1 MLTPSTGPLHKPFS
15 HVGSYFVP
23 LQLVNTYIFS
33 TLNDVM
39 CIEYYEN
46 NIDIDIDIDNIDNN
60 KVDIDPILGGS
71 QRRLPKSLGPLV

>member
-1 MLTPSTGPLHKPFS
+1 
-15 HVGSYFVP
+15 
-23 LQLVNTYIFS
+23 
-33 TLNDVM
+33 M

-71 QRRLPKSLGPLV
+71 QRKLPKSLGPLV